1 MRHKVKVV
9 KLGRTSK
16 HKEALV
22 ANLVSSLIQHNRITT
37 TLAKAKAI
45 RPVAEKLVTLGKSGT
60 LHARRLAVSRIRDRA
75 AVTKL
80 FTEIAPRF
88 QTRQGGYTRILK
100 LGHRVTDAAKM
111 ALIEFVEGPASA
123 ATEAP
128 ASEAKAVKAKAP
140 KRAAAPKAKAE
151 KTEKSE

>member
-22 ANLVSSLIQHNRITT
+22 ANLISSLIEHNRITT

-45 RPVAEKLVTLGKSGT
+45 RPLAEKLVTLGKSGT
-60 LHARRLAVSRIRDRA
+60 LHDRRLAVSSIKNRA
-75 AVTKL
+75 AVSKL

-88 QTRQGGYTRILK
+88 ESRQGGYTRILK
-100 LGHRVTDAAKM
+100 LGHRVSDAAKM
-111 ALIEFVEGPASA
+111 ALIEFVEGPAAASA
-123 ATEAP
+123 EVAA
-128 ASEAKAVKAKAP
+128 AEAKPAKAKAP
-140 KRAAAPKAKAE
+140 KKAAAPKAKAE